1 MLWTVRVK
9 GRSFDKQVMCHVV
22 RVENNQLLAKRLHI
36 GHIAFDTEVDQDL
49 LCNTAWKVVG
59 VELTILS

>member
-1 MLWTVRVK
+1 
-9 GRSFDKQVMCHVV
+9 MCHVV